1 MIYKLGRIMGHIGH
15 APPESSPFA
24 AVAVL
29 GIDTALARKAV
40 QKLYFEEVPVVD
52 SFGKPIPSY
61 ETYHNVFFVPN
72 ETKHGNIF
80 AMKYGTLVHERQ

>member
-15 APPESSPFA
+15 PPPESSPFA

-52 SFGKPIPSY
+52 KFGRAVDSY

-72 ETKHGNIF
+72 NTKYGSIF
-80 AMKYGTLVHERQ
+80 AMKYGTLVNDR

>member
-1 MIYKLGRIMGHIGH
+1 MEHIGH
-15 APPESSPFA
+15 PPPESSPFA

-52 SFGKPIPSY
+52 KFGRAVDSY

-72 ETKHGNIF
+72 NTKYGSIF
-80 AMKYGTLVHERQ
+80 AMKYGTLVNDR